1 MPLRF
6 SLGGH
11 GITLEAG
18 RPPAGQLRH
27 VESPIG
33 GRTAPCDL
41 GHCDQVQTT
50 RERTWC
56 AGRFWW
62 DGARPVDADV
72 TPLRALIFDL
82 EALTD
87 LDDDVHRVVFNAAF
101 AAHGVPIEWSQA
113 RYRRLRVL
121 RDERRRV
128 LAELRNHCV
137 GPECDVLIELLA
149 DEICSTKAMMF
160 DEMVL
165 DAGATPRPGL
175 DDLVGD
181 AFAAGIPV
189 AVVTAGRRAWAEPL
203 VRQLVG
209 EGQVETIVTRDDV
222 TAPGIDAYRLAMD
235 ELGVTTDRVVA
246 LTGTPAGLRTAT
258 AAGLATILVGQD
270 SAPRDAVAAL
280 AVRADYAGADPLRLT
295 SCERLYARSTARR
308 TAPAA

>member
-1 MPLRF
+1 MC
-6 SLGGH
+6 
-11 GITLEAG
+11 A
-18 RPPAGQLRH
+18 LRH
-27 VESPIG
+27 SE
-33 GRTAPCDL
+33 
-41 GHCDQVQTT
+41 QVQTT

-62 DGARPVDADV
+62 DGTRPRGADV

-87 LDDDVHRVVFNAAF
+87 LDHDVHRVVFNAAF
-101 AAHGVPIEWSQA
+101 AAHGVPITWSA
-113 RYRRLRVL
+113 DRYRRLTAL

-137 GPECDVLIELLA
+137 GLECDVLIELLA

-165 DAGATPRPGL
+165 DVGATPRPGL

-189 AVVTAGRRAWAEPL
+189 AVVTAGRRTWAEPL

-222 TAPGIDAYRLAMD
+222 TAPGYAYRFALD

-246 LTGTPAGLRTAT
+246 VTGTTAGLRAST
-258 AAGLATILVGQD
+258 AARLATILVGQD
-270 SAPRDAVAAL
+270 GAPRDTAAAL
-280 AVRADYAGADPLRLT
+280 AVRADYGGADPLRL
-295 SCERLYARSTARR
+295 SACERLYARSTASR
-308 TAPAA
+308 TASAA

>member
-11 GITLEAG
+11 GITLEA
-18 RPPAGQLRH
+18 RRRTAGQLRH
-27 VESPIG
+27 VESPKG
-33 GRTAPCDL
+33 GRTPAYDL
-41 GHCDQVQTT
+41 RHCDHVQTT

-62 DGARPVDADV
+62 DGARPVGAEV
-72 TPLRALIFDL
+72 TPLRALVFDL

-87 LDDDVHRVVFNAAF
+87 LDYDVHRVVFNAAF
-101 AAHGVPIEWSQA
+101 VAHGVPIEWSAA
-113 RYRRLRVL
+113 RYRRLMVL
-121 RDERRRV
+121 RDERQRV

-149 DEICSTKAMMF
+149 DEIRSTKAMMF

-181 AFAAGIPV
+181 AFAAGVPV

-209 EGQVETIVTRDDV
+209 EGQVESIVTGDDV
-222 TAPGIDAYRLAMD
+222 TTPAEAYRFALD

-246 LTGTPAGLRTAT
+246 LTGTTAGLRTAT
-258 AAGLATILVGQD
+258 AAGLATILVGRD
-270 SAPRDAVAAL
+270 SAPRDAVAGL
-280 AVRADYAGADPLRLT
+280 AVRADYGGADPLRLT
-295 SCERLYARSTARR
+295 ACGRLYARSTARR

>member
-1 MPLRF
+1 M
-6 SLGGH
+6 
-11 GITLEAG
+11 
-18 RPPAGQLRH
+18 
-27 VESPIG
+27 
-33 GRTAPCDL
+33 
-41 GHCDQVQTT
+41 QTT
-50 RERTWC
+50 RETTWC

-72 TPLRALIFDL
+72 TPLRALVFDL

-87 LDDDVHRVVFNAAF
+87 LDSDVHRVVFNAAF
-101 AAHGVPIEWSQA
+101 AAHGVPIAWSEA
-113 RYRRLRVL
+113 RYRRLTVL

-165 DAGATPRPGL
+165 DVGATPRPGL

-189 AVVTAGRRAWAEPL
+189 AVVTAGRRTWAEPL

-222 TAPGIDAYRLAMD
+222 TTPGIDAYRLALD
-235 ELGVTTDRVVA
+235 ELGVTKDRVIA
-246 LTGTPAGLRTAT
+246 FTGTTAGLRTAT
-258 AAGLATILVGQD
+258 AAGLATILVGQHG
-270 SAPRDAVAAL
+270 APRDAVATL
-280 AVRADYAGADPLRLT
+280 AVRADYGGSEPLRL
-295 SCERLYARSTARR
+295 SACERLYARSTARR

>member
-1 MPLRF
+1 M
-6 SLGGH
+6 
-11 GITLEAG
+11 
-18 RPPAGQLRH
+18 
-27 VESPIG
+27 
-33 GRTAPCDL
+33 
-41 GHCDQVQTT
+41 
-50 RERTWC
+50 
-56 AGRFWW
+56 GRFWW
-62 DGARPVDADV
+62 EGARPLGADV
-72 TPLRALIFDL
+72 TPLEALVFDL

-87 LDDDVHRVVFNAAF
+87 LDHDVHRLVFNAAF
-101 AAHGVPIEWSQA
+101 AAHGVPIAWSEA

-149 DEICSTKAMMF
+149 DEICSTKATMF

-165 DAGATPRPGL
+165 DVGATPRPGL

-222 TAPGIDAYRLAMD
+222 TTPGVDAYRLALD
-235 ELGVTTDRVVA
+235 ELGVTNDRVVA
-246 LTGTPAGLRTAT
+246 VTGTTAGLRAAT
-258 AAGLATILVGQD
+258 VAGLATILVGQHD
-270 SAPRDAVAAL
+270 APRDEVAAL
-280 AVRADYAGADPLRLT
+280 AVRADYGGAEPLRL
-295 SCERLYARSTARR
+295 SACERLYARSTARR

>member
-11 GITLEAG
+11 GITLEA
-18 RPPAGQLRH
+18 RRQTAGQLRH
-27 VESPIG
+27 VESPKG
-33 GRTAPCDL
+33 GRTPTCDL
-41 GHCDQVQTT
+41 RHCDHVQTT

-62 DGARPVDADV
+62 DGARPVDAEV
-72 TPLRALIFDL
+72 TPLRALVFDL

-87 LDDDVHRVVFNAAF
+87 LDYDVHRVVFNAAF
-101 AAHGVPIEWSQA
+101 AAHGVPIEWSAA
-113 RYRRLRVL
+113 RYRRLMVL
-121 RDERRRV
+121 RDERQRV

-165 DAGATPRPGL
+165 DAGASPRPGL

-181 AFAAGIPV
+181 AFAAGVPV
-189 AVVTAGRRAWAEPL
+189 AVVTSGRRAWAEPL

-209 EGQVETIVTRDDV
+209 EGQVETIVTGDDV
-222 TAPGIDAYRLAMD
+222 ATLAEAYRYALD

-246 LTGTPAGLRTAT
+246 LTGTTAGLRTAT

-270 SAPRDAVAAL
+270 GAPRDATAAL
-280 AVRADYAGADPLRLT
+280 AVRADYGGADPLRLT
-295 SCERLYARSTARR
+295 TCERLCARSTARR

>member
-1 MPLRF
+1 M
-6 SLGGH
+6 
-11 GITLEAG
+11 
-18 RPPAGQLRH
+18 
-27 VESPIG
+27 
-33 GRTAPCDL
+33 
-41 GHCDQVQTT
+41 QTT

-62 DGARPVDADV
+62 DGARPADADV

-87 LDDDVHRVVFNAAF
+87 LDYDVHRVVFNAAF
-101 AAHGVPIEWSQA
+101 AAHGVPIEWSAA
-113 RYRRLRVL
+113 RYRRLMAL
-121 RDERRRV
+121 PDERRRV

-137 GPECDVLIELLA
+137 GPECDVLVELLA

-181 AFAAGIPV
+181 AFAAGVPI
-189 AVVTAGRRAWAEPL
+189 AVITAGRRAWAEPL

-209 EGQVETIVTRDDV
+209 EGQVETIVTGDDV
-222 TAPGIDAYRLAMD
+222 SAPGTEAYELALR
-235 ELGVTTDRVVA
+235 ELGVGADRVLA
-246 LTGTPAGLRTAT
+246 LTGSTAGLRTAV
-258 AAGLATILVGQD
+258 AAGLATVLVGVD
-270 SAPRDAVAAL
+270 RAPRDAVAAL
-280 AVRADYAGADPLRLT
+280 AVRPDYVTPEPLRLKA
-295 SCERLYARSTARR
+295 CERLYARASVRR